1 MTIEEQLIREISVGE
16 LLDEVRN
23 KSGDG
28 YRLVQIGCTRI
39 EDAFE
44 INYSFDKE
52 NRFENLRVTIG
63 EDVTMPSISDIYWG
77 AFIYENEMH
86 DLYGIPVEGMN
97 LDFKGNLI
105 RTSVPHPFRGDPGE
119 VKVKKVPV
127 KKAEKAETKE
137 AKKEEATADTGGEE

>member
-16 LLDEVRN
+16 LLDEVKA
-23 KSGDG
+23 KSDDG

-97 LDFKGNLI
+97 LDFNGYLFK
-105 RTSVPHPFRGDPGE
+105 TSIPHPFRGD
-119 VKVKKVPV
+119 VTVTKVPA
-127 KKAEKAETKE
+127 K
-137 AKKEEATADTGGEE
+137 KKEEVKADAGGEE